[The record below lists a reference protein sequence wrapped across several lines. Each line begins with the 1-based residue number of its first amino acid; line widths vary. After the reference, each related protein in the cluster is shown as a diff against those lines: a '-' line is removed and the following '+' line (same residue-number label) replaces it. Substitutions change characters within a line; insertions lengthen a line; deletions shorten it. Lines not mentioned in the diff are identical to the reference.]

1 MAVITEAAV
10 RELAGFRGMDAPVTS
25 CYLDVDGRRLSR
37 RVDCEQELERVLRSA
52 RARAN
57 GTTSVARDLQ
67 RIEEY
72 VRGGIDRSTTRGLAI
87 FSCSAHDFWKV
98 VALPVPVRSRV
109 VINSAPAVSQ
119 LESVTQGFDR
129 FAVLLADRQRAR
141 ILVFHFGEL
150 VDHSELLD
158 ERPRDEDGH
167 GHLDRGDATASRN
180 HAQVAAH
187 LRRAAEVA
195 FGMYQTDAFEH
206 LTLGGPDPVV
216 RTLEAT
222 LHPYLQRRLCGRIA
236 VGVSA
241 GMGEIREAVLDVE
254 RAVERQAEADAVDR
268 LRQAVASRQ
277 PAVVGLADV
286 LGVLSEHRVDR
297 LLVSSGYSEAGW
309 SCRGCGHVGLV
320 GRICPT
326 CGSELETV
334 DDIVEHAVE
343 LALSQSCH
351 VEICVD
357 NPDLDVLGRIGALLR
372 Y

>member
-1 MAVITEAAV
+1 VAVITEAAV
-10 RELAGFRGMDAPVTS
+10 RELAGFRGQDAPVTS

-37 RVDCEQELERVLRSA
+37 RADCEHELERVLRSA
-52 RARAN
+52 RSRAN

-98 VALPVPVRSRV
+98 VSLPVPVRSRV
-109 VINSAPAVSQ
+109 VINEAPAVSQ

-158 ERPRDEDGH
+158 ERPRDEDTH
-167 GHLDRGDATASRN
+167 GHLDRGDAASRSD
-180 HAQVAAH
+180 AQVSAH
-187 LRRAAEVA
+187 LRRAADVA
-195 FGMYQTDAFEH
+195 FAMFQSEAFEH
-206 LTLGGPDPVV
+206 LTLGGPEPVV
-216 RTLEAT
+216 RAMEAT
-222 LHPYLQRRLCGRIA
+222 VHPYLQRRLCQRIA

-241 GMGEIREAVLDVE
+241 GMGDIREAVLDVE
-254 RAVERQAEADAVDR
+254 REVERQREAQAVAR

-286 LGVLSEHRVDR
+286 LGVVGEHRVDR

-309 SCRGCGHVGLV
+309 TCRHCGHLGLV
-320 GRICPT
+320 GRTCPT
-326 CGSELETV
+326 CSGELTPV
-334 DDIVEHAVE
+334 DDIVEQTVE
-343 LALSQSCH
+343 LALAQSCQ

-357 NPDLDVLGRIGALLR
+357 NPDLDVMGRIGALLR

>member
-1 MAVITEAAV
+1 VAVITEAAV
-10 RELAGFRGMDAPVTS
+10 RELAGFRGQDAPVTS

-37 RVDCEQELERVLRSA
+37 RADCEQELERVLRSA
-52 RARAN
+52 RSRAN
-57 GTTSVARDLQ
+57 GATSVARDLQ
-67 RIEEY
+67 RIEAY

-87 FSCSAHDFWKV
+87 FSCSAHDFWRV
-98 VALPVPVRSRV
+98 VTLPVPVHSRV
-109 VINSAPAVSQ
+109 VINDAPAVSQ

-167 GHLDRGDATASRN
+167 GHLDRGDAAARSD
-180 HAQVAAH
+180 AQVAAH

-195 FGMYQTDAFEH
+195 FTMFQGPGFEH

-216 RTLEAT
+216 RSLET
-222 LHPYLQRRLCGRIA
+222 SLHPYLQRRLCGRIA
-236 VGVSA
+236 VGVPA

-254 RAVERQAEADAVDR
+254 REVERQREAEAVAR
-268 LRQAVASRQ
+268 LRQAVASGQR
-277 PAVVGLADV
+277 ATVGLATV
-286 LGVLSEHRVDR
+286 LAAVGEHRVDR
-297 LLVSSGYSEAGW
+297 LLVSAGYAEAGW
-309 SCRGCGHVGLV
+309 SCRGCGHLGLV
-320 GRICPT
+320 GRICPI
-326 CGSELETV
+326 CGDGLVPV
-334 DDIVEHAVE
+334 DDIVEQAVE
-343 LALSQSCH
+343 RALAQSCQ

>member
-1 MAVITEAAV
+1 VAVITEAAV
-10 RELAGFRGMDAPVTS
+10 RELAGFRGQDAPVTS

-37 RVDCEQELERVLRSA
+37 RGDCEQELERVLRSA

-67 RIEEY
+67 RIEAY

-109 VINSAPAVSQ
+109 VINEAPAVSQ

-129 FAVLLADRQRAR
+129 FAVLLADRHRAR

-158 ERPRDEDGH
+158 DHERDEDGH
-167 GHLDRGDATASRN
+167 GHLDRGDAASRSE
-180 HAQVAAH
+180 AQVAAH

-195 FGMYQTDAFEH
+195 FNRYQGPGFEH

-216 RTLEAT
+216 RSLEIS
-222 LHPYLQRRLCGRIA
+222 LHPYLQRRLCRRIA

-241 GMGEIREAVLDVE
+241 SMGEIREAVLDVE
-254 RAVERQAEADAVDR
+254 REVERTREAEAVAQ
-268 LRQAVASRQ
+268 LRQAVASGRR
-277 PAVVGLADV
+277 ATVGLANV
-286 LGVLSEHRVDR
+286 LGAVSEHRVDR
-297 LLVSSGYSEAGW
+297 LLVSAGYGEAGW
-309 SCRGCGHVGLV
+309 SCRGCGHLGLV
-320 GRICPT
+320 GRTCPT
-326 CGSELETV
+326 CGHELDPV
-334 DDIVEHAVE
+334 DDIVEQAVE
-343 LALSQSCH
+343 VTLTQSCH

-357 NPDLDVLGRIGALLR
+357 NPDLDVLGRVGALLR